1 MDHKLVP
8 EPETVRRMLEGLTGK
23 KHPKPR
29 GRLLTIGADKL
40 QTGDFIRFGKTEYV
54 FEQYD
59 EANPIDLNTAQGL
72 ATIYSGPQKK
82 RELADIVFSDV
93 QYPLKRPATDD
104 YLDLAQ
110 DIESAM
116 NGKLTVL
123 LKAPMGSGKTTRAM
137 IHLARRMNETI
148 YITMPSRLLA
158 ESTLVSIQN
167 AVDEMDDPSFTVGYK
182 IDGSS

>member
-1 MDHKLVP
+1 
-8 EPETVRRMLEGLTGK
+8 
-23 KHPKPR
+23 
-29 GRLLTIGADKL
+29 
-40 QTGDFIRFGKTEYV
+40 
-54 FEQYD
+54 
-59 EANPIDLNTAQGL
+59 
-72 ATIYSGPQKK
+72 
-82 RELADIVFSDV
+82 
-93 QYPLKRPATDD
+93 
-104 YLDLAQ
+104 
-110 DIESAM
+110 M
-116 NGKLTVL
+116 NGRLTVL